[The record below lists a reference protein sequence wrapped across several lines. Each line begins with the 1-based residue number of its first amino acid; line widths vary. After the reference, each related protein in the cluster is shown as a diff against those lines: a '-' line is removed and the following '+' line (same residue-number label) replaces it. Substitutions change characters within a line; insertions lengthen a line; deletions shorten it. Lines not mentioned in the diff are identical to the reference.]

1 VPTLQQFVAEITPE
15 NRYRTERKAPAFR
28 RGGGS
33 KRNSLA
39 ELRSRQRG
47 SGVVHQKGV
56 PMEAPDLMPL
66 PPVVSY
72 TGMPGEKILIVDD
85 ERLVRW
91 SLRQKCEEWGYEVF
105 EAAGGEL
112 GLRLAQ
118 HESPDLVL
126 LDVRMPDLNGIQ
138 VLERLRK
145 NEDAGAVI
153 MITADPTLD
162 DVKSALKLGAYDFV
176 GKPLDFEELRV
187 TIQNALEA
195 TRLRGEVQS
204 LRGEVRRR
212 TGYHDVVG
220 VSPKMTELMN
230 FVQKVA
236 ASEATTILIQG
247 ESGTGKDLVAKAI
260 HYESARQNGP
270 FVAINCSAIPET
282 LMEAEL
288 FGHEKGAFTDAKQM
302 KKGLFETANGG
313 TLFLDEIGELSP
325 LLQAKLLRV
334 LEDQVIRRVG
344 GVRDMQVDVRV
355 VAASNRDLEKA
366 VREGHF
372 RQDLY
377 YRLAIIAIFIPPLRE
392 HTEDILPL
400 VDFFINLYNRK
411 FKKSVRGISPET
423 RRLLLAHNW
432 PGNVRELKN
441 SIERAMILEEESVL
455 RPNYLPFAVGA
466 AARSGL
472 TAFEHTS
479 AAPDSSG
486 KTLANGRVLPRLYIP
501 EEGTSLEEVE
511 RAMVELA
518 LRQANNNQTHAA
530 RLLDISRD
538 ALRYKLKKFELVPA
552 GDEEATN
559 FIPSENTAG

>member
-1 VPTLQQFVAEITPE
+1 
-15 NRYRTERKAPAFR
+15 
-28 RGGGS
+28 
-33 KRNSLA
+33 
-39 ELRSRQRG
+39 
-47 SGVVHQKGV
+47 
-56 PMEAPDLMPL
+56 
-66 PPVVSY
+66 
-72 TGMPGEKILIVDD
+72 MPGDKILVVDD

-91 SLRQKCEEWGYEVF
+91 SLHQKCEEWGYEVV
-105 EAAGGEL
+105 EAAAGEPA
-112 GLRLAQ
+112 LRLAQ
-118 HESPDLVL
+118 HESPNLVL
-126 LDVRMPDLNGIQ
+126 LDVRLPDISGLQ
-138 VLERLRK
+138 VLEQLK
-145 NEDAGAVI
+145 KTPDAPAVI
-153 MITADPTLD
+153 MITADPQLD
-162 DVKSALKLGAYDFV
+162 DVKHALKVGAYDFI

-195 TRLRGEVQS
+195 TRLRSEVQT
-204 LRGEVRRR
+204 LRGEVRR
-212 TGYHDVVG
+212 TAGYHEVVAA
-220 VSPKMTELMN
+220 SPKMAELMS

-247 ESGTGKDLVAKAI
+247 ESGTGKDLVAKTI
-260 HYESARQNGP
+260 HYESSRQNGP

-344 GVRDMQVDVRV
+344 GVRDLQVDVRV

-377 YRLAIIAIFIPPLRE
+377 YRLAIIAIFISPLRE
-392 HTEDILPL
+392 RSEDILPL
-400 VDFFINLYNRK
+400 VDFFISLYNRR
-411 FKKSVRGISPET
+411 FKKAVRGITPET

-441 SIERAMILEEESVL
+441 SIERAMILEDEPIL
-455 RPNYLPFAVGA
+455 RPIYMPFAVGE

-472 TAFEHTS
+472 TAFEHSS
-479 AAPDSSG
+479 ASTDG
-486 KTLANGRVLPRLYIP
+486 GRQLASGRVLPRLYIP
-501 EEGTSLEEVE
+501 DEGTSLEEVE

-518 LRQANNNQTHAA
+518 MRQANGNQTHAA

-538 ALRYKLKKFELVPA
+538 ALRYKLKKFDLVR
-552 GDEEATN
+552 GDEEAEDSV
-559 FIPSENTAG
+559 PSENSSS